1 MVEAQDATEDD
12 VKKEKTA
19 LAKIE
24 PAKIEGTSSDEKV
37 LNIEDVQVDR
47 KIELEKSLISATIL
61 ILREYG
67 IRKSGAAVRNAVDIS
82 HKYVGPKEAVSS
94 LSSLGFKASF
104 GQLNIANLSEEFFPL
119 IAFKTSGE
127 AVVVFSGPVDSKISI
142 TNPISRKKEELSTAE
157 FKSDF
162 SQYAIIAKELNKREK
177 EERSGHWFFSAF
189 RKSKWIYVQVMI
201 AAMVSNF
208 LSLTTALF
216 TMTVYDRVIPN
227 GAFESL
233 IALSIGVIIA
243 LAFDFLIKS
252 LRASFVDTASKR
264 ADLEISRRL
273 FERILTLTPTEQR
286 QKTGA
291 MAGTIREF
299 ETLREFFNSSTLVIL
314 IDLPFVFFFIYV
326 ISLIA
331 GPVSYVFLIAV
342 PLVIVVGL
350 SIQPFLARVTKGS
363 VASGMNKQAVLV
375 ETLNGLET
383 VNATGSGKLMR
394 KRYEDAL
401 DNQADGGNKIRALSM
416 FIVNFAASVQQYAQV
431 AAIFFGVYLI
441 VEGQITQGALIGAVI
456 LGGRTMGP
464 LSQLANTLS
473 RVNGAMTAYR
483 NLSDLI
489 GKSFNSASNLSPI
502 SRSTLNGEIEF
513 KNVSFKFEGSKQP
526 TINNVSFKIPAGQ
539 KVALVGKMGS
549 GKSTMSKL
557 IAGMIEPTS
566 GAILIDGIDVRQIDP
581 ADVRKNI
588 GVMLQDS
595 WLFSGT
601 IRENIQMGFNEYDDE
616 HMLGICKVAGV
627 DDFVGSHPKGYDLEI
642 RERGVGLSGGQKQ
655 TINLARSLLHKPEI
669 LLLDEPTSSMDQST
683 EQKVIGS
690 LHEFCKNKTM
700 LIVTHRN
707 PILAMVDRVF
717 VMENGNIITDQTPE
731 QLGIKK
737 VAK

>member
-1 MVEAQDATEDD
+1 MTKANDAEITSESSEKEALGKISPATIDAALSDIESDTIDTD
-12 VKKEKTA
+12 VT
-19 LAKIE
+19 
-24 PAKIEGTSSDEKV
+24 
-37 LNIEDVQVDR
+37 N
-47 KIELEKSLISATIL
+47 EKSVIEATRL
-61 ILREYG
+61 FLRSYG
-67 IRKSGAAVRNAVDIS
+67 VRKSGAAIRDAVDIPHTS
-82 HKYVGPKEAVSS
+82 VGPKEAVNT
-94 LSSLGFKASF
+94 LSNMGFKASF
-104 GQLNIANLSEEFFPL
+104 GRIKLEGLAEDFFPL
-119 IAFKTSGE
+119 IAFKKNGE
-127 AVVVFSGPVDSKISI
+127 AYIINSQLTDGKII
-142 TNPISRKKEELSTAE
+142 LTEPLNKEKKQINYSD

-162 SQYAIIAKELNKREK
+162 SEYVIIAKELNEREK
-177 EERSGHWFFSAF
+177 DERTGHWFFSAF

-233 IALSIGVIIA
+233 IALSIGVVIA
-243 LAFDFLIKS
+243 LGFDFLIKS
-252 LRASFVDTASKR
+252 LRAKFIDTASKK

-273 FERILTLTPTEQR
+273 FGRILSLTPDEQR

-331 GPVSYVFLIAV
+331 GPLAYVFLTAV
-342 PLVIVVGL
+342 PLVIIVGL
-350 SIQPFLARVTKGS
+350 GIQPFLAKITQGS
-363 VASGMNKQAVLV
+363 VESGMNKQAVLV

-401 DNQADGGNKIRALSM
+401 NNQADSGNKIRFLSM

-431 AAIFFGVYLI
+431 GAIFFGVYLI

-456 LGGRTMGP
+456 LGGRTMSP

-473 RVNGAMTAYR
+473 RVNGALTAYR
-483 NLSDLI
+483 NLAKLI
-489 GKSFNSASNLSPI
+489 GSKVNANANLSPI
-502 SRSTLNGEIEF
+502 SRPTFNGEIEF
-513 KNVSFKFEGSKQP
+513 KNVTYSFAGAKQP
-526 TINNVSFKIPAGQ
+526 TINNISFKIIPGQ

-557 IAGMIEPTS
+557 IAGILEPTS
-566 GAILIDGIDVRQIDP
+566 GSILLDGVDVRQIDQ
-581 ADVRKNI
+581 ADIRKNI

-601 IRENIQMGFNEYDDE
+601 IRENIQMGFNEYEDA
-616 HMLGICKVAGV
+616 HVLNICKVAGV
-627 DDFVGSHPKGYDLEI
+627 DDFIGSQPKGYDLEI
-642 RERGVGLSGGQKQ
+642 RERGIGLSGGQRQ
-655 TINLARSLLHKPEI
+655 TINLARSLLHDPKI
-669 LLLDEPTSSMDQST
+669 ILLDEPTSSMDQGT
-683 EQKVIGS
+683 EQKVVNS
-690 LHEFCKNKTM
+690 LDEFVKEKT
-700 LIVTHRN
+700 LVVVTHRN
-707 PILAMVDRVF
+707 PILSIVDRVL
-717 VMENGNIITDQTPE
+717 VMENGTIVADQTPQ

-737 VAK
+737 AGT

>member
-1 MVEAQDATEDD
+1 MVEAQDTNSDSS
-12 VKKEKTA
+12 KQEKAA

-24 PAKIEGTSSDEKV
+24 PVKAEATSPNIESSD
-37 LNIEDVQVDR
+37 NEDVPFEG

-61 ILREYG
+61 LLREYG
-67 IRKSGAAVRNAVDIS
+67 IRKSGAAVRDAVDIS
-82 HKYVGPKEAVSS
+82 HQYVGPKEAVSS

-104 GQLNIANLSEEFFPL
+104 GRLNIANISEEFFPL
-119 IAFKTSGE
+119 IAFKKNGE
-127 AVVVFSGPVDSKISI
+127 SVVVFTAPVDGKISI
-142 TNPISRKKEELSTAE
+142 TNPISRKNEELSTADY
-157 FKSDF
+157 KSDY
-162 SQYAIIAKELNKREK
+162 SQYAIIVKELNDREK

-252 LRASFVDTASKR
+252 LRASFIETASKR

-273 FERILTLTPTEQR
+273 FERILTLAPNEMR

-291 MAGTIREF
+291 LAGTIREF

-331 GPVSYVFLIAV
+331 GPVSYVFLTAV
-342 PLVIVVGL
+342 PLVIIVGL
-350 SIQPFLARVTKGS
+350 GIQPFLAKITQGS
-363 VASGMNKQAVLV
+363 VESGMNKQAVLV
-375 ETLNGLET
+375 ETLNGIET

-401 DNQADGGNKIRALSM
+401 DNQADSGNKIRSMSM

-464 LSQLANTLS
+464 LSSLANTLS
-473 RVNGAMTAYR
+473 RLNGALTAYR
-483 NLSDLI
+483 NLSKLI

-502 SRSTLNGEIEF
+502 SRSSLDGEIEF
-513 KNVSFKFEGSKQP
+513 KNVSFKFEGYKQP
-526 TINNVSFKIPAGQ
+526 TINNISFKIPAGQ
-539 KVALVGKMGS
+539 KVALVGRMGS
-549 GKSTMSKL
+549 GKSTLSKL
-557 IAGMIEPTS
+557 LAGMIEPTS
-566 GAILIDGIDVRQIDP
+566 GSILIDGIDVRQIDP

-616 HMLGICKVAGV
+616 HLLEICKVAGV

-642 RERGVGLSGGQKQ
+642 KERGIGLSGGQKQ

-669 LLLDEPTSSMDQST
+669 LLLDEPTSSMDQGT
-683 EQKVIGS
+683 EQKVIGT
-690 LHEFCKNKTM
+690 LRQFCIDKTM

-737 VAK
+737 AAK

>member
-1 MVEAQDATEDD
+1 MVEAEDAKSEGSQ
-12 VKKEKTA
+12 KEKIA

-24 PAKIEGTSSDEKV
+24 PVKIEASSSDIKSP
-37 LNIEDVQVDR
+37 NIEDLSVKN

-61 ILREYG
+61 LLREFG
-67 IRKSGAAVRNAVDIS
+67 IRKSGAALRDSVDIS
-82 HKYVGPKEAVSS
+82 HQYVGPKEAVSA

-104 GQLNIANLSEEFFPL
+104 GNLNISNLSEEFFPL
-119 IAFKTSGE
+119 IAFKKNGE
-127 AVVVFSGPVDSKISI
+127 AFFVSTAQTEGKIFITDSV
-142 TNPISRKKEELSTAE
+142 SRKKTEISTADY
-157 FKSDF
+157 KADF
-162 SQYAIIAKELNKREK
+162 SQYAIIVKELNKREK

-233 IALSIGVIIA
+233 IALSIGVVIA
-243 LAFDFLIKS
+243 LGFDFLIKS

-331 GPVSYVFLIAV
+331 GPVSYVFLTAV
-342 PLVIVVGL
+342 PLVIIVGL
-350 SIQPFLARVTKGS
+350 GIQPFLARITKGS
-363 VASGMNKQAVLV
+363 VESGMNKQAVLV

-383 VNATGSGKLMR
+383 VNATGSGRLMR

-473 RVNGAMTAYR
+473 RVNGALTAYR
-483 NLSDLI
+483 NLSKLI
-489 GKSFNSASNLSPI
+489 GKSFNSASNLAPI
-502 SRSTLNGEIEF
+502 SRSSLDGEIEF
-513 KNVSFKFEGSKQP
+513 KNVSFKFDGSKQP
-526 TINNVSFKIPAGQ
+526 TINNISFKIPAGQ

-557 IAGMIEPTS
+557 IAGMIEPTA

-595 WLFSGT
+595 WLFSGS
-601 IRENIQMGFNEYDDE
+601 IRENIQMGFNEYEDKHLLE
-616 HMLGICKVAGV
+616 ICKVAGV

-642 RERGVGLSGGQKQ
+642 RERGIGLSGGQKQ

-669 LLLDEPTSSMDQST
+669 LLLDEPTSSMDQGT

-690 LHEFCKNKTM
+690 LRDFCKDKTM

-707 PILAMVDRVF
+707 PILAMVDRIL
-717 VMENGNIITDQTPE
+717 VMENGNIISDQTPE

>member
-1 MVEAQDATEDD
+1 MVEAQNTNNDNQ
-12 VKKEKTA
+12 KKENSA

-24 PAKIEGTSSDEKV
+24 PIKADTSSS
-37 LNIEDVQVDR
+37 DVKSLDISQASDDG
-47 KIELEKSLISATIL
+47 KIDMEKSLISATVL
-61 ILREYG
+61 LLREYG
-67 IRKSGAAVRNAVDIS
+67 IRKSAAAVRDAISIS
-82 HKYVGPKEAVSS
+82 HQSVSPKEAVSS
-94 LSSLGFKASF
+94 LSNLGFKASF
-104 GQLNIANLSEEFFPL
+104 GSLNITNLSDEFFPL
-119 IAFKTSGE
+119 IAFKQNGE
-127 AVVVFSGPVDSKISI
+127 AVVVLTAPVDGKITVTNPVSKIKTDVTI
-142 TNPISRKKEELSTAE
+142 AN
-157 FKSDF
+157 FKLDF
-162 SQYAIIAKELNKREK
+162 SSYTIIAKELNTREK
-177 EERSGHWFFSAF
+177 EEQSGHWFFSAF
-189 RKSKWIYVQVMI
+189 RKSKWIYGQVLI

-208 LSLTTALF
+208 LSLATALF

-227 GAFESL
+227 EAFESL

-243 LAFDFLIKS
+243 LGFDFLIKN
-252 LRASFVDTASKR
+252 LRASFVDRASKR

-299 ETLREFFNSSTLVIL
+299 ETLREFFNSSTLIIL

-326 ISLIA
+326 ISLFA
-331 GPVSYVFLIAV
+331 GPVSYVFLTAV
-342 PLVIVVGL
+342 PLVIIVGL
-350 SIQPFLARVTKGS
+350 GIQPFLARITKGA
-363 VASGMNKQAVLV
+363 VESGMNKQAVLV

-401 DNQADGGNKIRALSM
+401 DNQAESGGKIRALSM

-456 LGGRTMGP
+456 LGGRIMGP

-473 RVNGAMTAYR
+473 RVNTALTAYR
-483 NLSDLI
+483 NLSKLI
-489 GKSFNSASNLSPI
+489 GKSFYTASNLSPI
-502 SRSTLNGEIEF
+502 SRSSLDGEIEF
-513 KNVSFKFEGSKQP
+513 KNVSFNFGDSKQP
-526 TINNVSFKIPAGQ
+526 AINNVSFKVPAGQ

-581 ADVRKNI
+581 ADIRKNI

-616 HMLGICKVAGV
+616 HVLEICKVAGV
-627 DDFVGSHPKGYDLEI
+627 DDFVGAHAKGYDLEI
-642 RERGVGLSGGQKQ
+642 RERGIGLSGGQKQ

-683 EQKVIGS
+683 EQKVIAS
-690 LHEFCKNKTM
+690 LQEFCKNKTM
-700 LIVTHRN
+700 VIVTHRN
-707 PILAMVDRVF
+707 PILAMVDRVL
-717 VMENGNIITDQTPE
+717 VIENGSIIADQTPE
-731 QLGIKK
+731 QLGLKK
-737 VAK
+737 VTK

>member
-1 MVEAQDATEDD
+1 MVEAQDANGDNVE
-12 VKKEKTA
+12 KEKTT

-24 PAKIEGTSSDEKV
+24 PVKIEDTSPDEKASD
-37 LNIEDVQVDR
+37 IEDVQVDR

-61 ILREYG
+61 LLREYG
-67 IRKSGAAVRNAVDIS
+67 IRKSGAAVRDAVDIS
-82 HKYVGPKEAVSS
+82 HQYVGPKEAVSS

-119 IAFKTSGE
+119 IAFKQAGE
-127 AVVVFSGPVDSKISI
+127 AVVVSSAPVDGKISI
-142 TNPISRKKEELSTAE
+142 INPVNRKKEELSTAE

-162 SQYAIIAKELNKREK
+162 SQYAIIAKELNEREK

-331 GPVSYVFLIAV
+331 GPVSYVFLTAV
-342 PLVIVVGL
+342 PLVIIVGL
-350 SIQPFLARVTKGS
+350 GIQPFLARVTKGS
-363 VASGMNKQAVLV
+363 IESGMNKQAVLV

-473 RVNGAMTAYR
+473 RVNGAMAAYR
-483 NLSDLI
+483 NLSNLI

-502 SRSTLNGEIEF
+502 SRSSLNGEIEF

-616 HMLGICKVAGV
+616 HVLGICKVAGV

-642 RERGVGLSGGQKQ
+642 RERGIGLSGGQKQ

-669 LLLDEPTSSMDQST
+669 LLLDEPTSSMDQGT

-690 LHEFCKNKTM
+690 LREFCENKTM